1 MKNAKLIFTACIVL
15 AAGLLNAETSVQALT
30 LGENRLIGGPGKVL
44 QIEAQAAAD
53 ASGSVTVKRIVDI
66 WTYSSVSNSYPSSLI
81 PHPVL
86 TNFTE
91 TVATTN
97 VEPKFVTVTN
107 LVETAPGV
115 TNLYTRSH
123 VFQGEYMTNVVVVTN
138 TRPLW
143 ITSVTTN
150 FVGRFKDVVSH
161 TLTTNEVGTI
171 TVTSGAG
178 ALTPESDLFFTGGD
192 VLLLESEMDD
202 PIAFRLYSEE

>member
-1 MKNAKLIFTACIVL
+1 MKTFFSAL
-15 AAGLLNAETSVQALT
+15 AIALLGLCATAETSVQALT
-30 LGENRLIGGPGKVL
+30 LGENHLIGGPGKVL
-44 QIEAQAAAD
+44 QIEAQSAAD
-53 ASGSVTVKRIVDI
+53 VSGTVTVKRVTNV
-66 WTYSSVSNSYPSSLI
+66 WTYSSVSNDVPFRTTI
-81 PHPVL
+81 VPTL

-115 TNLYTRSH
+115 TNLYTRNH
-123 VFQGEYMTNVVVVTN
+123 VFQGEYMTNVVVVVTN

-143 ITSVTTN
+143 VTAVTTN
-150 FVGRFKDVVSH
+150 FVARFTDQVSH
-161 TLTTNEVGTI
+161 TVTTNSVGTL

-178 ALTPESDLFFTGGD
+178 ALTPASDLFFTGGD
-192 VLLLESEMDD
+192 VLLLETELDD

>member
-1 MKNAKLIFTACIVL
+1 MKSIFTAL
-15 AAGLLNAETSVQALT
+15 AIALTGLCVYAETSVQALT
-30 LGENRLIGGPGKVL
+30 LGDNHLIGGPGKVL

-53 ASGSVTVKRIVDI
+53 VSGTVTVKRVSDI
-66 WTYSSVSNSYPSSLI
+66 WTYSSVSNDVPFSTTIVPT
-81 PHPVL
+81 L

-115 TNLYTRSH
+115 TNLYTRNH

-150 FVGRFKDVVSH
+150 FVGRYRDVVEH
-161 TLTTNEVGTI
+161 TITTNEVGTL

-178 ALTPESDLFFTGGD
+178 ALTPETNLYFTGGD
-192 VLLLESEMDD
+192 VLLLETELDE

>member
-1 MKNAKLIFTACIVL
+1 MKTFFSAL
-15 AAGLLNAETSVQALT
+15 AIALLGLCATAETSVQALT
-30 LGENRLIGGPGKVL
+30 LGENHLIGGPGKVL
-44 QIEAQAAAD
+44 QIEAQSAAD
-53 ASGSVTVKRIVDI
+53 VSGTVTVKRIVDV
-66 WTYSSVSNSYPSSLI
+66 WTYSSVSNDVPFRTTI
-81 PHPVL
+81 VPTL

-97 VEPKFVTVTN
+97 IEPKFVTVTN

-115 TNLYTRSH
+115 TNLYTRNH
-123 VFQGEYMTNVVVVTN
+123 VFQGEYLTNVVVVTN

-161 TLTTNEVGTI
+161 TVTTNEVGTI

-178 ALTPESDLFFTGGD
+178 ALTPASDLFFTGGD
-192 VLLLESEMDD
+192 VLLLESELDD

>member
-1 MKNAKLIFTACIVL
+1 MKKIVL
-15 AAGLLNAETSVQALT
+15 LLLILFSFLTMFAETQVQSLT
-30 LGENRLIGGPGKVL
+30 LGENHLIGGPGKVL
-44 QIEAQAAAD
+44 QIEAQSAAD
-53 ASGSVTVKRIVDI
+53 VSGTVTVKRIVDI
-66 WTYSSVSNSYPSSLI
+66 WTYSSVSNDVPFRTTASAT
-81 PHPVL
+81 L